1 MSLRFYIRISIKKVG
16 LDDYLML
23 ITGILFIL
31 VLVISTL
38 EIMNGGARHIYY
50 LNPVQLEIILKYF
63 TINQPFAI
71 MSSAFGK
78 ASVAILILR
87 IIGPNTFWRKWFLYI
102 NLGLY
107 MLISALCS
115 IFAFVRCS
123 PVRALWEVQLL
134 ATAKCWS
141 NTAWI
146 GVSIFQSSYGAFMD
160 FALALLP
167 ITIVWN
173 LKLDMKRKIG
183 LCLLLGTGIFTGIC
197 AAIKTTLLEDFAS
210 QTDLT
215 WATYGAFAWASLE
228 IALVMICGS
237 VPTLKPLY
245 DYFAHNK
252 PLGPHKR
259 PQASSGKSS
268 YRKHTDNSSDG
279 SRTRR
284 FFGGSTGNST
294 LVTSSVGDNHPW
306 QASRSDLATASK
318 KINVEQRFDIDLEEN
333 ISSRGLGDNAGRL
346 V

>member
-1 MSLRFYIRISIKKVG
+1 MVRSPGLRKYHLSNSSKPLSQV
-16 LDDYLML
+16 
-23 ITGILFIL
+23 
-31 VLVISTL
+31 SAH
-38 EIMNGGARHIYY
+38 GA
-50 LNPVQLEIILKYF
+50 
-63 TINQPFAI
+63 
-71 MSSAFGK
+71 
-78 ASVAILILR
+78 
-87 IIGPNTFWRKWFLYI
+87 NTR
-102 NLGLY
+102 
-107 MLISALCS
+107 
-115 IFAFVRCS
+115 
-123 PVRALWEVQLL
+123 L
-134 ATAKCWS
+134 A
-141 NTAWI
+141 
-146 GVSIFQSSYGAFMD
+146 
-160 FALALLP
+160 P
-167 ITIVWN
+167 
-173 LKLDMKRKIG
+173 
-183 LCLLLGTGIFTGIC
+183 
-197 AAIKTTLLEDFAS
+197 
-210 QTDLT
+210 
-215 WATYGAFAWASLE
+215 SLE